1 MIRATDARYEPAVLV
16 PASAVTTRA
25 FLAPGP
31 GQDGEPGPLPT
42 FSVVIAAYNAAE
54 TIVEAVES
62 ALAQTLP
69 PLEVIVCDDGSTDG
83 TAAALEPYLDR
94 IVCMRKENGGAASAR
109 NAALARARGDFVAI
123 LDADD
128 AYLPERLEALT
139 ELAIARPDLDI
150 LCTDAFLEVERQAVA
165 TFGEGCPFEIADQR
179 FAILQRCFCVAPAYR
194 RETLVDANGFDESLV
209 TCDDWDGVIRLVYQG
224 AVAGAV
230 DEALYRYRLHDQSL
244 TADRGRKLRER
255 IRMLEH
261 LGQTTALDDRERIA
275 LARSLAA
282 QRASLA
288 LTEADVALRSRS
300 RDARRRALAVAR
312 TRAVPLRS
320 RAAALAAAFSPRG
333 AAWALERRVARGG
346 RSHPAPTPPR
356 T

>member
-1 MIRATDARYEPAVLV
+1 M
-16 PASAVTTRA
+16 TRA

-31 GQDGEPGPLPT
+31 GQDVEPGPPPT
-42 FSVVIAAYNAAE
+42 FSVVIAAYNAAR

-94 IVCMRKENGGAASAR
+94 IVCIRKEHGGAASAR
-109 NAALARARGDFVAI
+109 NAALARARGDFLAI

-179 FAILQRCFCVAPAYR
+179 SAILERCFCVAPAYR

-209 TCDDWDGVIRLVYQG
+209 TCDDWDGVIRLVYRG

-230 DEALYRYRLHDQSL
+230 DEALYRYRLHGESL
-244 TADRGRKLRER
+244 TADRSRKLRER
-255 IRMLEH
+255 VRMLDGAGERV
-261 LGQTTALDDRERIA
+261 ALARHEQVA

-282 QRASLA
+282 QRAALVLA
-288 LTEADVALRSRS
+288 EAEDALRSRS
-300 RDARRRALAVAR
+300 RGARRRALNVARMSVVPLR
-312 TRAVPLRS
+312 TRAV
-320 RAAALAAAFSPRG
+320 ALAAA
-333 AAWALERRVARGG
+333 VA
-346 RSHPAPTPPR
+346 PR
-356 T
+356 TAARVLEHREPRSGYSRLNRSLPRH